1 MSTPV
6 GPDQTSNDESSTARS
21 PSTAGGADRPRY
33 ADAEIQ
39 GREPSRSGSPAAPA
53 QGSETASAQ
62 YREPDSSGDSVAD
75 SSRTERVHTEK
86 VAAQPQVQPVRVH
99 PDQVQTEQVQ
109 AGRARTERL
118 ESMPTNAGE
127 VAAGRAR
134 PDRTVAAEPLPQHRT
149 ETRTVQDPQLRDAGL
164 AASVPTRETVLARE
178 RDEFG
183 GMKIGSA
190 FFGWLTATGL
200 AVLLLAILA
209 AAGVAFGIAS
219 TATVDQA
226 VQQSQ
231 NGTGTAKTVGLV
243 GAIVLLVIL
252 FVAYYCG
259 GYVAGRMARFS
270 GAKQGLAVWLWA
282 IVTAGIIAA
291 LAAVAGSKYNVL
303 SQLNLPRIPVDEG
316 SLTTVGIISIVA
328 AVLVALLGAL
338 LGGVVGTR
346 YHRKVDAVGFA
357 DAERTTDSYEG
368 PTARA
373 VR

>member
-6 GPDQTSNDESSTARS
+6 GPDQTPNDESSIPRSSATAD
-21 PSTAGGADRPRY
+21 GADRPRY

-39 GREPSRSGSPAAPA
+39 GRESSRSAPA
-53 QGSETASAQ
+53 QDSQPASAQ
-62 YREPDSSGDSVAD
+62 RREPNYSDDAVAD
-75 SSRTERVHTEK
+75 SGQTERVHTEK
-86 VAAQPQVQPVRVH
+86 VAAQPVRVEPVQTQPVQVG
-99 PDQVQTEQVQ
+99 PDQVGTDHGQT
-109 AGRARTERL
+109 RR
-118 ESMPTNAGE
+118 
-127 VAAGRAR
+127 VAA
-134 PDRTVAAEPLPQHRT
+134 DRTQPERRVAAEPLPRNRT
-149 ETRTVQDPQLRDAGL
+149 GADTADDLQLRDAGL
-164 AASVPTRETVLARE
+164 AVPVPTRETVVARE

-291 LAAVAGSKYNVL
+291 LAAIAGSKYNVL

-316 SLTTVGIISIVA
+316 SVTTVGIISIVA

-357 DAERTTDSYEG
+357 DAERTTDSYDG